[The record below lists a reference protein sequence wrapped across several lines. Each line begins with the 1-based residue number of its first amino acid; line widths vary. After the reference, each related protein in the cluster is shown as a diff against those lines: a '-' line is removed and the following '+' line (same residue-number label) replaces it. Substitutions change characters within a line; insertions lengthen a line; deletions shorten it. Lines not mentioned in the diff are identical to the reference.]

1 MHVRKILNE
10 TSEKSSMKY
19 LKILNETSEKSSMK
33 HPKKYKCC
41 NAYDMLR

>member
-1 MHVRKILNE
+1 MHVR
-10 TSEKSSMKY
+10 
-19 LKILNETSEKSSMK
+19 KILNETSEKSSMK